1 MDLYSCKS
9 CQAKSYTILIEALN
23 SLSGETA
30 TKAVTDTVPKQTSL
44 SHPLEITH
52 GELPF
57 QAEIRR
63 RDTLARFGENKVH
76 ETKSFSTAFAA
87 PQRRRSLREVPFSK
101 ITFQKVCKALQVHRL
116 ILRSISRSDIS
127 SFGCERV
134 KMGTSSIGKQ
144 FGSKP
149 SVLC

>member
-1 MDLYSCKS
+1 VDLYSCKS
-9 CQAKSYTILIEALN
+9 YRPKPYTILIEALN

-30 TKAVTDTVPKQTSL
+30 TKAVTETVPKQNSL
-44 SHPLEITH
+44 SHPLEITN

-57 QAEIRR
+57 QTEIRR
-63 RDTLARFGENKVH
+63 RDTLARFGEKKVH
-76 ETKSFSTAFAA
+76 ETKSISTAFPA

-101 ITFQKVCKALQVHRL
+101 ITFQMICKALQVHRS

-127 SFGCERV
+127 SFSCERV

-144 FGSKP
+144 LGSKP
-149 SVLC
+149 SELC

>member
-1 MDLYSCKS
+1 MELYSCKS
-9 CQAKSYTILIEALN
+9 YHPKTYTILIEALN

-30 TKAVTDTVPKQTSL
+30 TKAVTDTVPKQSL
-44 SHPLEITH
+44 SHPLEITN
-52 GELPF
+52 GKLPF

-63 RDTLARFGENKVH
+63 RDTLARFGEKKVH
-76 ETKSFSTAFAA
+76 ETKSFTTAFAA

-149 SVLC
+149 SELC